1 MRIERNQPH
10 TMTIQ
15 RPRRKYYYELAENG
29 IIVLNDSGD
38 DNDDHN
44 DNGVNDTDQNKKQRE
59 LLQEE
64 KQRIDILKERL
75 YRLKKST
82 LDSSFCIHKIEEYD
96 TTSSIIELLQ
106 KHLVT
111 SENNY
116 MKAIATATTTTT
128 TGGGVGGGRPSYGY
142 VCNMNV
148 EIVVNSSQ
156 IKKIDDTIMIIKKGR
171 RRRSL
176 SSASSSTLLSSSLS
190 SECYQNL

>member
-1 MRIERNQPH
+1 
-10 TMTIQ
+10 MTIQ

-29 IIVLNDSGD
+29 IIVLNDSGNED
-38 DNDDHN
+38 DDHN
-44 DNGVNDTDQNKKQRE
+44 DNGDTDTDQNKKQRE

-116 MKAIATATTTTT
+116 MKAIATATTPTT
-128 TGGGVGGGRPSYGY
+128 TGGGGVGGPSYGF
-142 VCNMNV
+142 VCNINV

>member
-1 MRIERNQPH
+1 
-10 TMTIQ
+10 MTIQ

-44 DNGVNDTDQNKKQRE
+44 DNGVNDADQNKKQRE
-59 LLQEE
+59 LQEE

-128 TGGGVGGGRPSYGY
+128 TGGGGPNYGY
-142 VCNMNV
+142 VCNINV

-156 IKKIDDTIMIIKKGR
+156 IKKIDDTIMIIKKER

>member
-1 MRIERNQPH
+1 
-10 TMTIQ
+10 MTIQ

-38 DNDDHN
+38 DDNDHN
-44 DNGVNDTDQNKKQRE
+44 ANGDTDTDPNKKQRE
-59 LLQEE
+59 LQEE

-116 MKAIATATTTTT
+116 MKAIATATPTTT
-128 TGGGVGGGRPSYGY
+128 TGGGVGGGPSYGY

-156 IKKIDDTIMIIKKGR
+156 IKKIDDTIMIIKKER

-190 SECYQNL
+190 SSECYQNL

>member
-1 MRIERNQPH
+1 
-10 TMTIQ
+10 MTIQ

-29 IIVLNDSGD
+29 IIVLNDSRDGD
-38 DNDDHN
+38 DNGD
-44 DNGVNDTDQNKKQRE
+44 NDTDQNKKQRE

-128 TGGGVGGGRPSYGY
+128 TGGVGGPNYGY
-142 VCNMNV
+142 VCNIDV